1 MEGGICVFNCISKT
15 KSVIAMLL
23 VLGLLFIMVPMGNYE
38 SESVIINTHTSQN
51 KMIFSPYDVSSTFF
65 FIEKANQFRESHFAE
80 TKNKR
85 QLINFDN
92 RIEALQSTTYKGV
105 CVNYGI
111 RVFPFYVMV
120 CVMIIQIVIK
130 YIYNKDGKKR
140 ASYFK
145 TNN

>member
-1 MEGGICVFNCISKT
+1 MFNCISKT
-15 KSVIAMLL
+15 KSIMAILL
-23 VLGLLFIMVPMGNYE
+23 VLALLFIMAPMNNYE

-65 FIEKANQFRESHFAE
+65 FSEKANQFRESHFAE
-80 TKNKR
+80 TKNRR

-92 RIEALQSTTYKGV
+92 RIDALQSTTYKGMY
-105 CVNYGI
+105 VNYGI
-111 RVFPFYVMV
+111 RVFPFYVII
-120 CVMIIQIVIK
+120 CVLIIQTVIK

-145 TNN
+145 TNNY

>member
-1 MEGGICVFNCISKT
+1 MFNYILKT
-15 KSVIAMLL
+15 KSIIAILL
-23 VLGLLFIMVPMGNYE
+23 VLSLLFIMAPINNYE
-38 SESVIINTHTSQN
+38 HESVIINTHTSQN

-65 FIEKANQFRESHFAE
+65 FSEKANQFRESHFAE

-120 CVMIIQIVIK
+120 CVMIIQTVIK
-130 YIYNKDGKKR
+130 YINNKDGKKR

>member
-1 MEGGICVFNCISKT
+1 MFNCISKT

-38 SESVIINTHTSQN
+38 SESVIINTHTSPN
-51 KMIFSPYDVSSTFF
+51 KMIFSLSDISPTVFF
-65 FIEKANQFRESHFAE
+65 SEESNQFRESHFAE

-120 CVMIIQIVIK
+120 CVMIIQTVIK

>member
-1 MEGGICVFNCISKT
+1 MFNCISKT
-15 KSVIAMLL
+15 KSVIVMLL
-23 VLGLLFIMVPMGNYE
+23 VLGLLFIMAPINNYE
-38 SESVIINTHTSQN
+38 HESVIINTHTSQN
-51 KMIFSPYDVSSTFF
+51 KMMFSLYDVSSTFF
-65 FIEKANQFRESHFAE
+65 FSEKANQFRESHFAE

-92 RIEALQSTTYKGV
+92 RIEVLQSTTYKGI

-120 CVMIIQIVIK
+120 CVLIIQTVIK

-145 TNN
+145 TNNY